1 MSPSLLPSFLFG
13 SYATIHSP
21 VRDQLPL
28 NLILRDDVTLLFIVS
43 SSKMVNQRVRRGR
56 VNPLPRAFLM
66 SFPSSGALTPFLP
79 SVITMT
85 LHPEP
90 KKSILQLPLYIQT
103 HIHSPSIFLSPSL
116 SLSHAHKH
124 AHFHLFIL
132 SPSLSFMP
140 FSSLHSY
147 HMLCFSL
154 SLSVSLSLSPFL
166 FHSYLYS
173 HTLSPSPTHA
183 CTPAWRRVLQTN
195 MYPHSFSVGQ

>member
-1 MSPSLLPSFLFG
+1 MLPSSLSG

-28 NLILRDDVTLLFIVS
+28 NLILRDDVTLLFIAS

-103 HIHSPSIFLSPSL
+103 HIHSPSYLPFPSL
-116 SLSHAHKH
+116 SLPLAHKH

-132 SPSLSFMP
+132 SPSLSLSFMP
-140 FSSLHSY
+140 FPISISISY
-147 HMLCFSL
+147 SVYLSL
-154 SLSVSLSLSPFL
+154 SLFPLLFFCFTLTYILTHYHPHPHTRAHLRGDGSCRQTCTHIVSQSVNDI
-166 FHSYLYS
+166 YL
-173 HTLSPSPTHA
+173 
-183 CTPAWRRVLQTN
+183 
-195 MYPHSFSVGQ
+195 